1 MPASEALEPIFGCF
15 RFDVAEA
22 VRKRR
27 GSSLQFSKNSFD
39 SVPISVATHLKSEP
53 RSLKRSL
60 EVLRA
65 INKKNSGFDIV
76 LLPKFAQE
84 NFRESSRSCRK

>member
-1 MPASEALEPIFGCF
+1 MPTSEALQPIFGCF

-27 GSSLQFSKNSFD
+27 GSALQFSKNPLD

-53 RSLKRSL
+53 SSLKCCL
-60 EVLRA
+60 EGLGA
-65 INKKNSGFDIV
+65 INEKDGGFDIV
-76 LLPKFAQE
+76 FLSKFVQE
-84 NFRESSRSCRK
+84 NACESGRSRRK